1 MIGFRQK
8 MFILPLAALADTAMI
23 GSAGIGFFQGKKQQA
38 ELERQGQEQQKAAEQ
53 QAELLREQ
61 NRKLEKISEKVKSDP
76 SSVGQLGEAMSQKDN
91 NKAIG
96 RYYTMIEQKNY
107 SIMKPLVGVLGKSKF
122 MQNAKGFG
130 KDILKYV
137 NSTGDSVN
145 KAGKLIEG
153 AGKAPR
159 RQAIL
164 GNIMAGTALGVGT
177 YGVNKAIQADRR
189 SMGFEDTPVKQTQ
202 YSVMGTIGNLAK
214 ETWKHNK
221 GGVGVGL
228 AFAAIPGVGYL
239 AERSQMKAQQEASK
253 ITQPDQK
260 NYSILSGITKG
271 FKTLAAHPGQT
282 ILGGASKF
290 ASFGEIG
297 RREVGSFANK
307 MANSK
312 NAWSNKLGKAMLAK
326 DKAGNILR
334 DEAGNI
340 MANKKALAG
349 SALVGG
355 AVVGGAWNQSEKAVN
370 KIGRKLDPN
379 AYAYQDNKEKQ
390 LQP

>member
-8 MFILPLAALADTAMI
+8 MFILPLAALANTAMI
-23 GSAGIGFFQGKKQQA
+23 GSAGIGFFQGKKQQE

-53 QAELLREQ
+53 QAELLRDQ

-91 NKAIG
+91 KVIG
-96 RYYTMIEQKNY
+96 RYYTMIKQKNY
-107 SIMKPLVGVLGKSKF
+107 SIMKPILGVMGKSKF

-159 RQAIL
+159 RQVIL

-221 GGVGVGL
+221 GGVGLSL
-228 AFAAIPGVGYL
+228 ALAAIPGVGYL
-239 AERSQMKAQQEASK
+239 AERSQMKSQQNASK

-260 NYSILSGITKG
+260 NYSILSGITRG
-271 FKTLAAHPGQT
+271 FKTLASHPGQT
-282 ILGGASKF
+282 ILGGTNKF
-290 ASFGEIG
+290 VSFGVIG

-312 NAWSNKLGKAMLAK
+312 NAWSNKLGNAMLSK

-334 DEAGNI
+334 DEAGNV

-355 AVVGGAWNQSEKAVN
+355 AVVSGAWNQSEKAVG

-379 AYAYQDNKEKQ
+379 AYAYQDNKEKL
-390 LQP
+390 LQS